1 MSVIEPRRLRIA
13 MVGTRG
19 VPAAYGGF
27 ETAIEE
33 IGQRLAAR
41 GHDVTVYC
49 RSAHRSRPRTHLGM
63 TLVHLPALKT
73 KSIETLSHTALSAI
87 HLAFGKRQDA
97 AFVFNAAN
105 APFVPLIRSRG
116 ASTAVHVDGL
126 EWKRGKWGRMGKRY
140 YRIAEQ
146 MAVKNADALIS
157 DAQGI
162 ADYYDHEF
170 GIPTEL
176 LTYGANILRDP
187 ASDRLA
193 ELGLEP
199 GQYHLVVARF
209 EPENHVDVIVD
220 GYTASGATLPLVV
233 VGSAPYSA
241 AYTDRIEQVA
251 TADPRIQRLGGV
263 WDQEQLDQLY
273 AHALTYVHGH
283 SVGGTNPSLLRAMG
297 AATATLANDNVFNRD
312 VLGED
317 GRFWSDAAGVAAL
330 VEGAEA
336 AAEEAVAIGRRLQER
351 AEETYDW
358 DAIAD
363 GYEELAAR
371 MTRGYSTH
379 GMSRGVRS
387 ATRWEPELRA
397 ADASRTSFLLEESR

>member
-49 RSAHRSRPRTHLGM
+49 RSANRARPRTHLGM

-87 HLAFGKRQDA
+87 HLAIGKRQDA

-116 ASTAVHVDGL
+116 TATAVHVDGL

-140 YRIAEQ
+140 YRVAEQ

-220 GYTASGATLPLVV
+220 GYTASGATQPLGV
-233 VGSAPYSA
+233 VGAAPYSA
-241 AYTDRIEQVA
+241 AYTDRIDQVA
-251 TADPRIQRLGGV
+251 AADPRIQRLGGV

-273 AHALTYVHGH
+273 AHALTT
-283 SVGGTNPSLLRAMG
+283 S
-297 AATATLANDNVFNRD
+297 TATRSAARTRRCCAPWAPRPRRSRTTTSSTATCSARTAAS
-312 VLGED
+312 
-317 GRFWSDAAGVAAL
+317 GRTPPVSPRSARARRPRPTRPSRS
-330 VEGAEA
+330 A
-336 AAEEAVAIGRRLQER
+336 AAC
-351 AEETYDW
+351 
-358 DAIAD
+358 
-363 GYEELAAR
+363 
-371 MTRGYSTH
+371 
-379 GMSRGVRS
+379 RS
-387 ATRWEPELRA
+387 APRRRTTGTPSPTATRS
-397 ADASRTSFLLEESR
+397 SRPA

>member
-1 MSVIEPRRLRIA
+1 MSAIEPRRLRIA

-49 RSAHRSRPRTHLGM
+49 RSANRSRPRTHLGM

-116 ASTAVHVDGL
+116 AATAVHVDGL
-126 EWKRGKWGRMGKRY
+126 EWKRGKWGRMGKKY
-140 YRIAEQ
+140 YRMAEQ
-146 MAVKNADALIS
+146 MAVKDADALIS

-251 TADPRIQRLGGV
+251 SADPRIQRLGGV

-273 AHALTYVHGH
+273 AHALTYLHGH

-336 AAEEAVAIGRRLQER
+336 NAAEAAAIGRRLQER

-371 MTRGYSTH
+371 MVRGYSTR

-387 ATRWEPELRA
+387 ATRWEPELRP
-397 ADASRTSFLLEESR
+397 ADAGRTSFLLEESR